1 MKKIIILYF
10 FIIGFSHTSLNAQE
24 LDTLKLNAYFNTL
37 EANNKFM
44 GSVALSKNGKLL
56 YTKSTGYLSVEDSIA
71 ATNHTKYKIGSISKT
86 FTATLILKAAELK
99 KLDLNQPI
107 NIYFPELINADK
119 ISIKDLLNHRSGIH
133 DFTQD
138 YFYSF
143 WNTKQKT
150 QEDLLEIIING
161 GNDFAPNTKAQYSN
175 ANYILLSIILE
186 KVFKK
191 TYANLLEIYITK
203 PLKLKNTYLL
213 TKEIDIHEQE
223 AKPYNFISNHWEAA
237 LQTHYSIPLG
247 AGGVISTPID
257 LIKFSEALFGGKI
270 LKPES
275 LALMQTTKDQFGLG
289 LFLFPY
295 YNQIGF
301 GHTGGIDGYRA
312 VFSYFPDTKVAYVL
326 ISNGI
331 NYNFNNISLSVL
343 NAISGRAYK
352 IPEFSTATYKT
363 TEAELDKHIGVYAS
377 TDISLK
383 ITISK
388 TKTGLTAQATGQAS
402 FPLKAINENI
412 FTFDQA
418 GIQLTF
424 NPTQNTMLLLQNGKE
439 FLFTKE

>member
-10 FIIGFSHTSLNAQE
+10 FIIGFSHTNLSAQE
-24 LDTLKLNAYFNTL
+24 LDTLKLNAYFDTL
-37 EANNKFM
+37 EENNKFM

-56 YTKSTGYLSVEDSIA
+56 YTRSTGYLSVEDSIP
-71 ATNHTKYKIGSISKT
+71 ATKDTKYKIGSITKT
-86 FTATLILKAAELK
+86 FTATLVLKAVELK
-99 KLDLNQPI
+99 KLDLNQHI

-119 ISIKDLLNHRSGIH
+119 IRIKDLLNHRSGIH

-150 QEDLLEIIING
+150 REDLLEIIING
-161 GNDFAPNTKAQYSN
+161 GNDFAPNAKAEYSN

-186 KVFKK
+186 KVFRKS
-191 TYANLLEIYITK
+191 YASLLETYITK

-213 TKEIDIHEQE
+213 TKVLDLQKQE
-223 AKPYNFISNHWEAA
+223 AKSYSFASNHWEEEP
-237 LQTHYSIPLG
+237 QTHHSIPLG
-247 AGGVISTPID
+247 AGGIISTPID
-257 LIKFSEALFGGKI
+257 IVKFSEALFGGKI

-275 LALMQTTKDQFGLG
+275 LALMQNTKDQFGLG

-295 YNQIGF
+295 YNQIGY
-301 GHTGGIDGYRA
+301 GHTGGIDGFRA
-312 VFSYFPDTKVAYVL
+312 VFSYFPDTKIAYVL
-326 ISNGI
+326 TSNGI
-331 NYNFNNISLSVL
+331 NYNLNNISLSVL
-343 NAISGRAYK
+343 NAASGRAYI
-352 IPEFSTATYKT
+352 IPEFSTTTYKT
-363 TEAELDKHIGVYAS
+363 TEAELDKHVGIYAS
-377 TDISLK
+377 ADISLK